1 MSLRLDPLLLLYPL
15 KATGCVG
22 GGLVAGKASGM
33 GGGSLRFTEDG
44 GLGQPHGTLSGPQG
58 GVPGT

>member
-1 MSLRLDPLLLLYPL
+1 MVWR
-15 KATGCVG
+15 
-22 GGLVAGKASGM
+22 
-33 GGGSLRFTEDG
+33 GGSLRFTEDG